1 MRVRAAPPPR
11 IGTMGGISGSELI
24 VLLLVGFLVVGPE
37 KLPDLSRQLA
47 RVVVKIREVARDTQ
61 SKVRDELGDDL
72 EEWKNLDPRQYD
84 PRRIVADAMREPA
97 PKRTSLSGPTTQP
110 GSAAALASGAA
121 AAAGPASASVPV
133 RSTTMAGFAPQDFD
147 PARHAP
153 FDPDAT

>member
-1 MRVRAAPPPR
+1 
-11 IGTMGGISGSELI
+11 
-24 VLLLVGFLVVGPE
+24 
-37 KLPDLSRQLA
+37 
-47 RVVVKIREVARDTQ
+47 
-61 SKVRDELGDDL
+61 VRDELGDDL

>member
-1 MRVRAAPPPR
+1 
-11 IGTMGGISGSELI
+11 MGGISGSELI

-97 PKRTSLSGPTTQP
+97 PRRTSSSGPTTQP

-121 AAAGPASASVPV
+121 AAAGTTSATGPASATVPASAPGPV
-133 RSTTMAGFAPQDFD
+133 HSTTMAGFAPQDFD
-147 PARHAP
+147 PSRHAP